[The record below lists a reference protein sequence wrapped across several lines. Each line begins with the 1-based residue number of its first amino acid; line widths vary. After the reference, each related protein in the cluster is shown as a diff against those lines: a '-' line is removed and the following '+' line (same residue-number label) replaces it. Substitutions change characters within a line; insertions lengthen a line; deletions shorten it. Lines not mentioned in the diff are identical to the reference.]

1 MLMSRSRFEKL
12 EIDPMLKQQKV
23 NKRLDKQQGLTLM
36 ELMVAIT
43 IFAIITVS
51 VFSLFMNTSRTYH
64 EDEKFARM
72 QENGRFALNIIA
84 SDLNMVDFWG
94 EMLTPEF
101 INTGGVAFGT
111 DCNIG
116 LGTPNEALR
125 YYDPN
130 GTSSFNPTSCAANT
144 VGDLKAGTSALAIK
158 RVANA
163 ASTTV
168 TDGLVYLRTNGFDGA
183 FIDDAATVA
192 ATAEYSDWLYTA
204 SLYFI
209 KEDGGVPYLCQATTN
224 GGTAF
229 TAIANAEDDC
239 MAEGVEQLHVEFGI
253 DTDTP
258 GDGVANRY
266 LSDIVDTDAKAV
278 VTVRVYLLLRSKD
291 AIAGNTNTKTYNLG
305 NLTPITVNDGYYR
318 RVYSTTVTLR
328 NPMNSQRF

>member
-12 EIDPMLKQQKV
+12 EIDPMLKQQKI

-36 ELMVAIT
+36 ELLVAIT

-51 VFSLFMNTSRTYH
+51 VFSLFMNTSRTYN

-101 INTGGVAFGT
+101 INTGGVTFTT
-111 DCNIG
+111 DCDID
-116 LGTPNEALR
+116 LDEPDTALR
-125 YYDPN
+125 YYD
-130 GTSSFNPTSCAANT
+130 GSSSFDPTACAANT
-144 VGDLKAGTSALAIK
+144 VGDLKAGTNALAIK

-163 ASTTV
+163 ASATV
-168 TDGLVYLRTNGFDGA
+168 TDGPVYLRTNGFDGA

-209 KEDGGVPYLCQATTN
+209 KEDGGVPYLCPATTN

-229 TAIANAEDDC
+229 AAIANAGDDC

-253 DTDTP
+253 DLDN
-258 GDGVANRY
+258 DGVANRY
-266 LSDIVDTDAKAV
+266 LSDIVDTDAATV

-291 AIAGNTNTKTYNLG
+291 GIVGNTNTKTYNLG
-305 NLTPITVNDGYYR
+305 NLTPITVNDNFYR

>member
-1 MLMSRSRFEKL
+1 MLISRSRFEKL
-12 EIDPMLKQQKV
+12 EIDPMLKQQ
-23 NKRLDKQQGLTLM
+23 GLTLI

-43 IFAIITVS
+43 IFGIITVS
-51 VFSLFMNTSRTYH
+51 VFTLFMNTSRTH
-64 EDEKFARM
+64 NEDESFARM

-111 DCNIG
+111 DCDID
-116 LGTPNEALR
+116 LDEPDTALR
-125 YYDPN
+125 YYD
-130 GTSSFNPTSCAANT
+130 GSSSFDPTSCAANT
-144 VGDLKAGTSALAIK
+144 VGDLKAGTNALAIK

-163 ASTTV
+163 ASATV

-192 ATAEYSDWLYTA
+192 ASAEYSDWLYTA

-229 TAIANAEDDC
+229 AAIANAGDDC

-253 DTDTP
+253 DLDN
-258 GDGVANRY
+258 DGVANRY
-266 LSDIVDTDAKAV
+266 LSDIVDTDAATV

-291 AIAGNTNTKTYNLG
+291 EIVGNTNTKKYNLG
-305 NLTPITVNDGYYR
+305 NLAQITANDRYYR